1 MYIQKQHVPKKR
13 SEHVGTW
20 TVYIVTKWQYCPM
33 YRYVRS
39 AARACFGEQLLLD
52 MQRNWTGRFAI
63 I

>member
-52 MQRNWTGRFAI
+52 MQRN
-63 I
+63 